1 MEIRIT
7 CQHCGKM
14 NLASIIKYMAWLSE
28 LLCISQLIT
37 DTERG
42 AGALPYQNI
51 AFAKPSR
58 VLVIDFD
65 ISLALLREIKVR
77 RTDMLSQHDMS
88 PLHIFDHSSIEVGI
102 DTAASDGSCEIYL
115 HGYL

>member
-1 MEIRIT
+1 MKIRVSCKHGRKLCLGSVIEDMTLYAT
-7 CQHCGKM
+7 C
-14 NLASIIKYMAWLSE
+14 LS
-28 LLCISQLIT
+28 ISQLIT

-65 ISLALLREIKVR
+65 ISLALFLEIKVR

-102 DTAASDGSCEIYL
+102 YTAASDGSCEIYL